1 MKILK
6 NFFRFFVGVET
17 IGGLLFHFLVLTS
30 VPDVGPFIVTF
41 LMGGEI
47 LLVAYAFI
55 GVMMSIYGELEDSF
69 VPYLITRAAWWFI
82 WIMAYTSPAPTG
94 W

>member
-17 IGGLLFHFLVLTS
+17 IGGLLFHLLVLS
-30 VPDVGPFIVTF
+30 YVPDLGPFIVTF

-55 GVMMSIYGELEDSF
+55 GGGISIYGDLDDVL
-69 VPYLITRAAWWFI
+69 VPYIITRFAWWLI
-82 WIMAYTSPAPTG
+82 WILTYISQVPTS
-94 W
+94 